1 MNSSFNL
8 QRFNGAPSPL
18 LSLPPFFSS
27 PFLLGVLV
35 FSRTSALNAWSLL
48 LVHLPHLC
56 NRNIGLTNL
65 QAGANVLCGLGQLLV
80 HPTGAI
86 YGADI
91 SDAALVKD
99 KGARKTASCAS
110 PQLERS
116 LVAPS
121 FLRQVQNLILAL
133 NAHSFRVQFLPLYPY
148 PSFSQCCR
156 QTTPQAPCTPPCSLA
171 FVIAVCFA
179 GNAFPSPSLVVF
191 KAHILYMVK

>member
-18 LSLPPFFSS
+18 LSLPPFFPS

-56 NRNIGLTNL
+56 NRNIGLTDL
-65 QAGANVLCGLGQLLV
+65 KAGANVLCGPGQLLV

-91 SDAALVKD
+91 SDAALVKV
-99 KGARKTASCAS
+99 KGARKTASWCQSLAWTIVNGTRLPKAS
-110 PQLERS
+110 PKLDFGIKC
-116 LVAPS
+116 P
-121 FLRQVQNLILAL
+121 LILGL
-133 NAHSFRVQFLPLYPY
+133 VSSPLSLPIIQ
-148 PSFSQCCR
+148 SMF
-156 QTTPQAPCTPPCSLA
+156 
-171 FVIAVCFA
+171 
-179 GNAFPSPSLVVF
+179 
-191 KAHILYMVK
+191 